1 MGSLEETAFE
11 TIRIERP
18 TDGIVVATLNRPER
32 LNAMTVRMFEELEDL
47 ALAVDSDLDAR
58 ALIITGAGDRAFCAG
73 YDLDDAEELSSL
85 SPMGMLVRQ
94 ERAARALATVRSIR
108 IPVIAAIN
116 GTAAGGG
123 MSLVL
128 VADIRLATPSAKFNA
143 AFVRIGLSAGD
154 MGSSWLLPRIVGPGR
169 SADIAFTARFVGAE
183 EAEEIGLV
191 NRIVPADSLLAEAIA
206 MAELI
211 RANPA
216 GGIQLSKR
224 SLQANMEVS
233 SYPAALELENRGQV
247 VLTRDEEIDIPAAL
261 EALRREY
268 ADALEHT
275 GAPVPGPAVAGPA
288 VAGPAVSRPV
298 TTDRTNSGEGGFM
311 LQFEPPKLETLTL
324 EPLEGGSVLLT
335 VNRPTRMN
343 SLTVKMFEE
352 FNTVA
357 YALRDTDARALILT
371 GSGDRAFCAGF
382 DLDEIGVIATMGVR
396 EFLRFQEVAAGGFAA
411 IRGLPF
417 PVIAAIHGAA
427 SGGGL
432 ALALA
437 ADIRLV
443 APTAKF
449 NAPFVRLGLSI
460 GDLGTSW
467 QLTRLVG
474 PGRAAEIA
482 YTVRTVEAE
491 EAVRIGLAN
500 RLVPS
505 ETLLEE
511 AFTVARQIASNSPA
525 GIRMSK
531 RALQHNLENASFAA
545 ALELENRGQALLT
558 RGEDMTEA
566 LTAFKARRPPRFT
579 GQ

>member
-1 MGSLEETAFE
+1 
-11 TIRIERP
+11 
-18 TDGIVVATLNRPER
+18 
-32 LNAMTVRMFEELEDL
+32 
-47 ALAVDSDLDAR
+47 
-58 ALIITGAGDRAFCAG
+58 
-73 YDLDDAEELSSL
+73 
-85 SPMGMLVRQ
+85 MGMLKRQ
-94 ERAARALATVRSIR
+94 EDAARALATIRSIR
-108 IPVIAAIN
+108 IPVIAAVN

-123 MSLVL
+123 MSLAL
-128 VADIRLATPSAKFNA
+128 IADIRLAAPSARFNA

-154 MGSSWLLPRIVGPGR
+154 MGASWLLPRVIGPGLV
-169 SADIAFTARFVGAE
+169 AEIVYTGRFVEAD
-183 EAEEIGLV
+183 EAERIGLV
-191 NRIVPADSLLAEAIA
+191 NKISPAETLLADAVA

-211 RANPA
+211 RANSP
-216 GGIQLSKR
+216 GGVQLSKR
-224 SLQANMEVS
+224 ALHANMEVA
-233 SYPAALELENRGQV
+233 SYAAALELENRGQAL
-247 VLTRDEEIDIPAAL
+247 LTRDEDIPEVLDAFKQKHTDIPRNIDIP
-261 EALRREY
+261 
-268 ADALEHT
+268 
-275 GAPVPGPAVAGPA
+275 G
-288 VAGPAVSRPV
+288 PV
-298 TTDRTNSGEGGFM
+298 TTDRINSREGGSMF
-311 LQFEPPKLETLTL
+311 QFEPPKLETLTL

-335 VNRPTRMN
+335 INRPARMN
-343 SLTVKMFEE
+343 SMTVKMFEE

-357 YALRDTDARALILT
+357 YALRDGNARALIVT
-371 GSGDRAFCAGF
+371 GAGDRAFCAGF

-396 EFLRFQEVAAGGFAA
+396 EFLRFQELAAGGLAA

-449 NAPFVRLGLSI
+449 NAPFVRLGLSV
-460 GDLGTSW
+460 GDLGASW

-474 PGRAAEIA
+474 PGRAAEIV

-511 AFTVARQIASNSPA
+511 ALVMAKQISSNSPG

-531 RALQHNLENASFAA
+531 RALQHNQEITSFAA

-558 RGEDMTEA
+558 RGEDMAEA
-566 LTAFKARRPPRFT
+566 LAAFRARRAPQFT

>member
-1 MGSLEETAFE
+1 
-11 TIRIERP
+11 
-18 TDGIVVATLNRPER
+18 
-32 LNAMTVRMFEELEDL
+32 
-47 ALAVDSDLDAR
+47 
-58 ALIITGAGDRAFCAG
+58 
-73 YDLDDAEELSSL
+73 
-85 SPMGMLVRQ
+85 
-94 ERAARALATVRSIR
+94 
-108 IPVIAAIN
+108 
-116 GTAAGGG
+116 
-123 MSLVL
+123 
-128 VADIRLATPSAKFNA
+128 
-143 AFVRIGLSAGD
+143 
-154 MGSSWLLPRIVGPGR
+154 
-169 SADIAFTARFVGAE
+169 
-183 EAEEIGLV
+183 
-191 NRIVPADSLLAEAIA
+191 
-206 MAELI
+206 
-211 RANPA
+211 
-216 GGIQLSKR
+216 
-224 SLQANMEVS
+224 
-233 SYPAALELENRGQV
+233 
-247 VLTRDEEIDIPAAL
+247 
-261 EALRREY
+261 
-268 ADALEHT
+268 
-275 GAPVPGPAVAGPA
+275 
-288 VAGPAVSRPV
+288 
-298 TTDRTNSGEGGFM
+298 M

-324 EPLEGGSVLLT
+324 EPLAGGSVLLT
-335 VNRPTRMN
+335 VNRPHRMN

-357 YALRDTDARALILT
+357 HALRDTDARALILT
-371 GSGDRAFCAGF
+371 GAGGRAFCAGF

-396 EFLRFQEVAAGGFAA
+396 EFLRFQEIAAGGFAA
-411 IRGLPF
+411 IRALPF
-417 PVIAAIHGAA
+417 PVVAAIHGAA

-511 AFTVARQIASNSPA
+511 AFTVAKQIAGNSPA

-531 RALQHNLENASFAA
+531 RALQHNQENASFAA

-579 GQ
+579 GR